1 MWDARPASVPKLA
14 PCVFST
20 AAVSFFCLPM
30 TNQPSAPAAYQ
41 PYRRL
46 RPAKNPPLVLLLAS
60 GSPRRAQLLTA
71 LDVAFEVRVKPDID
85 ESFPPHLVGA
95 AVAEYLAHRKAAAY
109 EEEVAAGHPVLTAD
123 TIVVLDDEVLN
134 KPTDAADARRM
145 LRRLSGRT
153 HEVFTAVCL
162 RQGEKAWLFSDRT
175 AVTFAD
181 LTDQEI
187 SHYVSK
193 YQPLDKAGA
202 YGAQDWVGLAAI
214 TRLEGSYFTVMGLP
228 THRVYEV
235 LKQAQLI

>member
-1 MWDARPASVPKLA
+1 MNNQPPASAA
-14 PCVFST
+14 PET
-20 AAVSFFCLPM
+20 
-30 TNQPSAPAAYQ
+30 YQ
-41 PYRRL
+41 PYHRL
-46 RPAKNPPLVLLLAS
+46 RRPVGASQILLLAS
-60 GSPRRAQLLTA
+60 GSPRRSQLLTA
-71 LDVAFEVRVKPDID
+71 LDVPFEVRVKPDID

-134 KPTDAADARRM
+134 KPADAAEAHQM

-162 RQGEKAWLFSDRT
+162 RQREKAWLFSDRT

-187 SHYVSK
+187 QQYVSK

-235 LKQAQLI
+235 LKQAGLV